1 MGQTLINN
9 LASATVFSFL
19 GILVFIVTFVIVDMV
34 TPYQLWKEIV
44 EDKNTALAILIGA
57 LSLGICIIIASAIH

>member
-1 MGQTLINN
+1 MGQTLLNN
-9 LASATVFSFL
+9 VASATAFSFL
-19 GILVFIVTFVIVDMV
+19 GILVFVITFLIVDMV